1 MGPKKGKIKEESK
14 KKSIKPKN
22 CRCWTDVELDAYA
35 DALADPKNS
44 FAATL
49 DKLALKKSCNN
60 EVFEHMQK
68 ELAAETE
75 TEDFQ
80 SRNND
85 YFKRTPT
92 KLDISMQ
99 RRWWC
104 LDHFLLPWN
113 ELLLQTNF
121 HGRKP
126 VLFFF
131 VAMSKKRNYPC
142 FSLMQPH
149 TIFNMK
155 MQCNVFLPH
164 VLLTLR
170 QFQRLEYSVCPSVYT
185 DDLIFTRKNRLII
198 ATCCLY
204 CQTNHLR
211 WTNRLRRL
219 VHLSI
224 NTANTS

>member
-1 MGPKKGKIKEESK
+1 MFLLLSSFHSFNNKQHKAEKNVIIMGPKKNKIKEESE
-14 KKSIKPKN
+14 KKSIEPKN
-22 CRCWTDVELDAYA
+22 ARCWTDVELDAYA

-49 DKLALKKSCNN
+49 DKLVLKKSCNN
-60 EVFEHMQK
+60 EIFEHMQK
-68 ELAAETE
+68 ELAAEMPA
-75 TEDFQ
+75 F
-80 SRNND
+80 
-85 YFKRTPT
+85 
-92 KLDISMQ
+92 
-99 RRWWC
+99 
-104 LDHFLLPWN
+104 
-113 ELLLQTNF
+113 
-121 HGRKP
+121 
-126 VLFFF
+126 FFF
-131 VAMSKKRNYPC
+131 VAISKKRNHLC
-142 FSLMQPH
+142 FSLIQPR

-204 CQTNHLR
+204 CRTNHLR
-211 WTNRLRRL
+211 RTNRLRRL
-219 VHLSI
+219 VRLSI